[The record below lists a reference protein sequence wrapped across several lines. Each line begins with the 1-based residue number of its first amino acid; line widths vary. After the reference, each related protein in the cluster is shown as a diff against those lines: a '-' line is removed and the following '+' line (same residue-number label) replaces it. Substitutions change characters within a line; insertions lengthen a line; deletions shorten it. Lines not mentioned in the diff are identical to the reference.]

1 MDDEDDA
8 DFLPPANTNTFAIPN
23 EPDLLMEYD
32 LYRPSMGTRRL
43 HSERNREVYA
53 EAFIENERLG
63 TLADLC
69 VRALAK
75 MGTRYISP
83 LVKHDPLKLRVHY
96 DALDVNLPL
105 KDCYF
110 VDDVRF
116 WRRVVL
122 AKSSDKT
129 LSLKKL
135 DEYDWKGKGVSLKYV
150 ELVEACP
157 AAYWPEKQMAELGSL
172 VRQYVRTMH
181 IQHLQ
186 SLTDE
191 SFTHYVESEEELDV
205 TSEESVVSEISSDEK
220 DTMDEEEECE
230 EEEEEVTIVQPLKKK
245 HGESG
250 VRINEPKARM
260 FEVEVHSISIASS
273 GDLADHQESKK
284 SIATDQEA
292 QQKRRQARNA
302 RNAARQQL
310 RELHAEKKEEHER
323 RRRNRALLRIQPEPE
338 PKRKK
343 KKKAKKMPIEGVF
356 DLAVEPEPEDNE
368 DKVADGRNKEKLLR
382 RIKRYDYPAKHC
394 HHIDLSF
401 VRYFDQLVSLTIEFL
416 GPQME
421 LNYHKRH
428 MNFSYDD
435 MLHLASGL
443 HTLRQLKVFRLR
455 NSRMDN
461 IKLLILAR
469 VLKQLDALEIVD
481 FGFDQLNDNCDVA
494 LEMLL
499 ERTKMYKALEL
510 EYNKLERTA
519 VEAIGNALRCHS
531 FNDPDGSPLEYLG
544 LAHNPISD
552 SGLTMLVRD
561 LVGTNHV
568 EELNINGIEC
578 PPYRVSANIGFLLR
592 YHNPLRRL
600 DMAAVMLNP
609 SVGHELLR
617 GLETNHKI
625 IHFDCRA
632 CDLSL
637 DQEFE
642 ADVIVRRNNYELQHT
657 YLGDETQTEESL
669 LQHLAGLRHP
679 ILTKIQNDLERRDE
693 CIRNRPSESSTD
705 LSVNEEQDEEQEE
718 EFDIWKML
726 GVKKSVIKP
735 EIERQ
740 SSISSH
746 QSNSGFVY
754 NPNAFTLQEF
764 REHLYLPGPGNRY
777 YYFHKPD
784 EM

>member
-8 DFLPPANTNTFAIPN
+8 NFLPPANTNTFAIPN
-23 EPDLLMEYD
+23 EPDLLVEYE

-43 HSERNREVYA
+43 HSELNREVYS

-75 MGTRYISP
+75 MGTRYIVP
-83 LVKHDPLKLRVHY
+83 LVKQDPLKLRVHY

-122 AKSSDKT
+122 AKSSEKT
-129 LSLKKL
+129 LSLKKI

-157 AAYWPEKQMAELGSL
+157 AAYWPEKQMAELGYL

-186 SLTDE
+186 SLTDD
-191 SFTHYVESEEELDV
+191 SFTHYVESESELDIS
-205 TSEESVVSEISSDEK
+205 SEESEISEISSDEK

-230 EEEEEVTIVQPLKKK
+230 EEEEVVIVHPLKKK
-245 HGESG
+245 RGESA
-250 VRINEPKARM
+250 VRIDEQKTRVI
-260 FEVEVHSISIASS
+260 EIDVRSISTASS
-273 GDLADHQESKK
+273 DEQGSKQMEL
-284 SIATDQEA
+284 IYLEA
-292 QQKRRQARNA
+292 QQKRRQARSA

-310 RELHAEKKEEHER
+310 RDLHAEKKAEHER
-323 RRRNRALLRIQPEPE
+323 RQRNRELLRMPPEPE
-338 PKRKK
+338 PKKKK
-343 KKKAKKMPIEGVF
+343 KKKAKQLPIEGVF

-368 DKVADGRNKEKLLR
+368 DKVADARNKEKLLR

-401 VRYFDQLVSLTIEFL
+401 VRYFDQLVTLTLEFL
-416 GPQME
+416 GPDME

-435 MLHLASGL
+435 MVHLANGL
-443 HTLRQLKVFRLR
+443 RTLHQLKVFRLR
-455 NSRMDN
+455 NSRMDH

-481 FGFDQLNDNCDVA
+481 FGYNQLNDNCDVA

-519 VEAIGNALRCHS
+519 VQAIGNALRCHS
-531 FNDPDGSPLEYLG
+531 FEDPEGSPLEYLG

-552 SGLTMLVRD
+552 TGLSMLIHD
-561 LVGTNHV
+561 IIGTNNV
-568 EELNINGIEC
+568 EELNINGIETA
-578 PPYRVSANIGFLLR
+578 PPQVASNISFLLR
-592 YHNPLRRL
+592 NHKPLRRL
-600 DMAAVMLNP
+600 DMAAVRLNP
-609 SVGHELLR
+609 AVGRDIICALQ
-617 GLETNHKI
+617 TNHKVT
-625 IHFDCRA
+625 HFDCRA
-632 CDLSL
+632 CDLDS
-637 DQEFE
+637 DEEFE
-642 ADVIVRRNNYELQHT
+642 VDVIVRRNNYELQHSF
-657 YLGDETQTEESL
+657 LGDETQTEESL

-679 ILTKIQNDLERRDE
+679 ILTKIQKDLDRRDE

-705 LSVNEEQDEEQEE
+705 LSVHEEQDEEQEE

-726 GVKKSVIKP
+726 GVNKSEIKQ
-735 EIERQ
+735 EIERH
-740 SSISSH
+740 SSISSYH
-746 QSNSGFVY
+746 SNSAFVY
-754 NPNAFTLQEF
+754 NSNAFTLQEF

-777 YYFHKPD
+777 YFFQKQK
-784 EM
+784 EL